1 MELTL
6 NNLPLN
12 AQAIIISNPNDKL
25 QELGFMIG
33 SRVRIIARTCFN
45 GPIAVKIETATFA
58 LRRDEAEQIYVELI
72 Q

>member
-12 AQAIIISNPNDKL
+12 AQAIIISNPSTQL
-25 QELGFMIG
+25 QELGFMTG
-33 SRVRIIARTCFN
+33 ARVRILSRACYN
-45 GPIAVKIETATFA
+45 GPIAVRVDSASFA
-58 LRRDEAEQIYVELI
+58 LRREEAEQIYVELI